1 MPDSIVPIVRRPV
14 RRLSTT
20 SDRAGDTKLSELN
33 TATRKLSIGGET
45 NERSSP
51 PRLTRTSF
59 LPSRSPTEE
68 RRKALISG
76 EKSHT
81 LSPEPEPA
89 ASQSP
94 DLHNCF
100 PAAKKDNLRSLPVA
114 RNRPIKTSKD
124 MELERKVLQWMVN
137 ILKERPESPSMFERW
152 IQDGTIL
159 ARLMISICFNS
170 VPRETIHANWG
181 CNPVLDR
188 VNTVIF
194 EMRRYGVSEMFEP
207 QDLMELRNIPK
218 VTKSLAQLCKLV
230 AADTDNPLNN

>member
-1 MPDSIVPIVRRPV
+1 MGLSQSDSEQQPDNREMPDSIVPIVRRPV

-20 SDRAGDTKLSELN
+20 SDRAGTSSKVDELN

-81 LSPEPEPA
+81 VSPEPEPA
-89 ASQSP
+89 QSQ

-100 PAAKKDNLRSLPVA
+100 PAAKKDNLRALPVA
-114 RNRPIKTSKD
+114 RNRPIKTSVSD
-124 MELERKVLQWMVN
+124 DDVDDN
-137 ILKERPESPSMFERW
+137 DNDNDDDDD
-152 IQDGTIL
+152 DGAI
-159 ARLMISICFNS
+159 
-170 VPRETIHANWG
+170 
-181 CNPVLDR
+181 
-188 VNTVIF
+188 
-194 EMRRYGVSEMFEP
+194 
-207 QDLMELRNIPK
+207 
-218 VTKSLAQLCKLV
+218 
-230 AADTDNPLNN
+230 

>member
-20 SDRAGDTKLSELN
+20 SDRAGTSSKVDELN

-81 LSPEPEPA
+81 VSPEPEPA
-89 ASQSP
+89 ASQSQP

-100 PAAKKDNLRSLPVA
+100 PAAKADNLRALPVA
-114 RNRPIKTSKD
+114 RNRPIKTS
-124 MELERKVLQWMVN
+124 V
-137 ILKERPESPSMFERW
+137 
-152 IQDGTIL
+152 
-159 ARLMISICFNS
+159 S
-170 VPRETIHANWG
+170 VT
-181 CNPVLDR
+181 
-188 VNTVIF
+188 
-194 EMRRYGVSEMFEP
+194 S
-207 QDLMELRNIPK
+207 
-218 VTKSLAQLCKLV
+218 
-230 AADTDNPLNN
+230 